1 MTTGIYLRFDRVI
14 GFQLHMA
21 FLSGPRLLDWASSPP
36 HLQFNKFVLTGY
48 RPVASGGECMRS
60 LFYLHNELGNIY
72 THGIPLLGFLFLLPL
87 QIPWLQLSVPWL
99 GLVHYLACVTP
110 QLGSVVYH
118 LFMNHHGGAP
128 VYHKLLTLDMCG
140 ICLVNTLGAL
150 PIIYCTLLCYPSTR
164 TLALLAYSA
173 LSSYVIF
180 CAVSAHSNV
189 SRLCSFAW
197 QAAFRFFI
205 FYLRWADLGFGHP
218 SSLRCYLLMDGL
230 ALFGGII
237 NISRLP
243 ERLHPGKFDYWFN
256 SHQIMHVLVVIS
268 IMYLHWGVTSDLTW
282 ISNHSCPLD

>member
-1 MTTGIYLRFDRVI
+1 
-14 GFQLHMA
+14 MA
-21 FLSGPRLLDWASSPP
+21 FLTGPRLLDWASSPP

-48 RPVASGGECMRS
+48 RPVAGGAECVRS

-72 THGIPLLGFLFLLPL
+72 THGVPLLGFLFLLPL
-87 QIPWLQLSVPWL
+87 QLPWRQLTVPWL
-99 GLVHYLACVTP
+99 GLVHYLACVSP
-110 QLGSVVYH
+110 QLGSVLYH

-150 PIIYCTLLCYPSTR
+150 PIIYCTLLCHPYTR
-164 TLALLAYSA
+164 SLALLAYSG

-180 CAVSAHSNV
+180 CAVTAHSNI

-197 QAAFRFFI
+197 QAAFRFFF
-205 FYLRWADLGFGHP
+205 FYLRWAGLGSGHP
-218 SSLRCYLLMDGL
+218 SSLRCYLLMDTL

-237 NISRLP
+237 NVSRLP
-243 ERLHPGKFDYWFN
+243 ERLRPGKFDFWCN

-268 IMYLHWGVTSDLTW
+268 ILYLHWGVTSDLMW
-282 ISNHSCPLD
+282 ISSYPCPLE